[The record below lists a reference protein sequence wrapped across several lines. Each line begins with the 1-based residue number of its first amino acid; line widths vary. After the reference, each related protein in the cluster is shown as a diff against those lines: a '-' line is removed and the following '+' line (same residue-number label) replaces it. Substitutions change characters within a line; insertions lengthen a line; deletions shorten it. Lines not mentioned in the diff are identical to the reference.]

1 MRNIVRRHCS
11 VTTPNCEICG
21 EPFGLARHYVC
32 RQPSAQQSALTA
44 SGFGE
49 TTTANGCIRL
59 RRLDQNQFHAG

>member
-32 RQPSAQQSALTA
+32 RTALCSTKCTDRFRVRRDDDRKWLHQAQTA
-44 SGFGE
+44 
-49 TTTANGCIRL
+49 
-59 RRLDQNQFHAG
+59 